1 MWPMWILLLFAGP
14 VFRLVSSVLSF
25 AKNYRAAKKLGIPI
39 ISSPVYS
46 RSLPWMAL
54 SPLIGPLLLK
64 LPFGL
69 GSWVRYNRYM
79 WVLEEKASAYQE
91 KGKMFVVV
99 TPAKLQVYSVDLDVI
114 RQVFLRKK
122 DFERSPEACDE
133 MPQLLTP
140 SVTSAFGAE
149 WQRHR
154 RITAPPFNES
164 NMKIVWQESLTQ
176 AAGLSQWWIS
186 HGEKG
191 LRSSCSDTMT
201 LALNVLAAAGL
212 GYSWKYVP
220 VGQDSE
226 AADEFSARYRDNLA
240 LLLTSIRLLSM
251 TPKWMYELS
260 PDRVKYL
267 PKLFRD
273 HVLAAQAFK
282 KQMRQLVEERKVEV
296 AAGRANENIF
306 LNAMIAKSDEMRQ
319 EKAAKPSGAGGEF
332 GEMDSGLAGGLSDD
346 EIFANMF
353 DYNIAGHETT
363 AHSLNYCF
371 HILSV
376 EPEWQDWIREEVD
389 HVYGASAL
397 DSSTLEYEQY
407 FYRLKRCLALMY
419 EMLRLY
425 SPVVEMEKDVLG
437 EGQTLRVDGGTIF
450 IPKGSEIHLSNHA
463 VHMLPEYWGTDS
475 EEFRPTRWI
484 RSAPTSS
491 ESADSSDSETKTR
504 RMGNI
509 LDSEEIAPPPVAKE
523 SFFPWSLGARNC
535 PGKKFAQVEFVAVMS
550 YVLRLYKVE
559 AIPLEGETPRDT
571 RERIWD
577 WTQESKAEVTINFR
591 EPEKYALRLVR
602 R

>member
-1 MWPMWILLLFAGP
+1 MGIRP
-14 VFRLVSSVLSF
+14 V
-25 AKNYRAAKKLGIPI
+25 
-39 ISSPVYS
+39 
-46 RSLPWMAL
+46 
-54 SPLIGPLLLK
+54 
-64 LPFGL
+64 
-69 GSWVRYNRYM
+69 
-79 WVLEEKASAYQE
+79 Q
-91 KGKMFVVV
+91 
-99 TPAKLQVYSVDLDVI
+99 
-114 RQVFLRKK
+114 
-122 DFERSPEACDE
+122 
-133 MPQLLTP
+133 
-140 SVTSAFGAE
+140 
-149 WQRHR
+149 
-154 RITAPPFNES
+154 
-164 NMKIVWQESLTQ
+164 
-176 AAGLSQWWIS
+176 

-240 LLLTSIRLLSM
+240 LLLTSIRLLST

-332 GEMDSGLAGGLSDD
+332 GEMDAGLAGGLSDD

-376 EPEWQDWIREEVD
+376 EPELQDWIQEEVD
-389 HVYGASAL
+389 HVYGDSAL

-407 FYRLKRCLALMY
+407 FYRLKRCLALMVRI
-419 EMLRLY
+419 L
-425 SPVVEMEKDVLG
+425 S
-437 EGQTLRVDGGTIF
+437 VD
-450 IPKGSEIHLSNHA
+450 H
-463 VHMLPEYWGTDS
+463 
-475 EEFRPTRWI
+475 
-484 RSAPTSS
+484 
-491 ESADSSDSETKTR
+491 
-504 RMGNI
+504 
-509 LDSEEIAPPPVAKE
+509 
-523 SFFPWSLGARNC
+523 
-535 PGKKFAQVEFVAVMS
+535 
-550 YVLRLYKVE
+550 
-559 AIPLEGETPRDT
+559 
-571 RERIWD
+571 
-577 WTQESKAEVTINFR
+577 EVGICS
-591 EPEKYALRLVR
+591 V
-602 R
+602 